1 MSVENGEK
9 EHPATTLFRDYIRI
23 NTMQPNPDYAKAMEF
38 LAVQAKSLNLP
49 YWTMECV
56 AGKPI
61 FVMTWEGSDPSLSA
75 VILNSHTDVVPVFP
89 ESWIHEPFAAVKDEE
104 GNIYGRGTQDM
115 KCVGIQ
121 HIEAVRRL
129 KKAGKKMKRT
139 IHLTFVPDEEIGGLD
154 GMKLFVNTPEFKAMN
169 VGFSLDEGLAGP
181 EDEIPLYY
189 GERNVFWVRI
199 TCPGNPGHGS
209 RFLDNTAGEKAQK
222 VINRLLAYRQE
233 QKERLEANP
242 DFTLGDVTSVN
253 LTIMEGGV
261 QTNVVPDKF
270 VLNFDIRITP
280 TTNMVEFEK
289 MLRGWLDEAGRDIK
303 LEFLAKFT
311 DQTMTSVDDKDP
323 WYSALRAAF
332 SKHKLTVKPQ
342 IFPAG
347 TDSRYLRELGI
358 PAIGFSPMPNT
369 PVLLHDHNEFL
380 NENVFLK
387 GIDVFEDIIENVANV
402 DTM

>member
-1 MSVENGEK
+1 MSAENGEK

-23 NTMQPNPDYAKAMEF
+23 NTMQPNPDYTAAMDF
-38 LAVQAKSLNLP
+38 LTAQAVTLGLP

-56 AGKPI
+56 PGKPI
-61 FVMTWEGSDPSLSA
+61 FVMTWQGADPSLSA

-89 ESWIHEPFAAVKDEE
+89 ESWVHDPFAAVKDEK

-129 KKAGKKMKRT
+129 KNAGKRLKRT
-139 IHLTFVPDEEIGGLD
+139 IHLTFVPDEEIGGGD
-154 GMKLFVNTPEFKAMN
+154 GMQMFVRTPEFKAMN

-181 EDEIPLYY
+181 EECIPLYY

-209 RFLDNTAGEKAQK
+209 RFLENTAGEKAQK

-233 QKERLEANP
+233 EKNRLEANP
-242 DFTLGDVTSVN
+242 SFTLGDVTSVN

-270 VLNFDIRITP
+270 ILNFDIRITP
-280 TTNMVEFEK
+280 TTNMVEFEA
-289 MLRGWLDEAGRDIK
+289 MLVGWLAEAGTDIK
-303 LEFLAKFT
+303 LDFLSKFT
-311 DQTMTSVDDKDP
+311 DQTMTSVDEQDP
-323 WYSALRAAF
+323 WYSALTTAF
-332 SKHKLTVKPQ
+332 NKHKLTVKPQ

-347 TDSRYLRELGI
+347 TDSRYLREVGI

-380 NENVFLK
+380 NEEVFLR
-387 GIDVFEDIIENVANV
+387 GIDIFEDIIENVANV
-402 DTM
+402 ETM

>member
-1 MSVENGEK
+1 MSAENGEQ

-38 LAVQAKSLNLP
+38 LTVQAKSLDLP
-49 YWTMECV
+49 YWTIECV

-61 FVMTWEGSDPSLSA
+61 FVMTWEGTDPSLSA

-89 ESWIHEPFAAVKDEE
+89 ESWIHEPFSAFKDEK
-104 GNIYGRGTQDM
+104 GDIYGRGTQDM

-129 KKAGKKMKRT
+129 KSEGKRFKRT
-139 IHLTFVPDEEIGGLD
+139 IHLTFVPDEEIGGFD
-154 GMKLFVNTPEFKAMN
+154 GMQKFVKTPEFKAMN

-181 EDEIPLYY
+181 DDEIPLYY
-189 GERNVFWVRI
+189 GERNVFWVKI

-209 RFLDNTAGEKAQK
+209 RFLENTAGEKAQN
-222 VINRLLAYRQE
+222 VINKLLAFRQE
-233 QKERLEANP
+233 EKARLQANP
-242 DFTLGDVTSVN
+242 SFTLGDVTSVN

-270 VLNFDIRITP
+270 ALNFDIRITP
-280 TTNMVEFEK
+280 TTNMVEFET
-289 MLRGWLDEAGRDIK
+289 MLRKWLDDAGSDIK
-303 LEFLAKFT
+303 LEFLSKFT

-323 WYSALRAAF
+323 WYSALKSAF
-332 SKHKLTVKPQ
+332 VKHQLKVRPQ

-358 PAIGFSPMPNT
+358 PALGFSPMPNT

-380 NENVFLK
+380 NETVFLR
-387 GIDVFEDIIENVANV
+387 GIDIFEDIIENVANV
-402 DTM
+402 EAM

>member
-1 MSVENGEK
+1 MPTINGNE
-9 EHPATTLFRDYIRI
+9 EHPATSLFREYIRI
-23 NTMQPNPDYAKAMEF
+23 NTMQPNPDYTKAMQF
-38 LAVQAKSLNLP
+38 LTVQANSLGLP
-49 YWTMECV
+49 YWTLECV
-56 AGKPI
+56 PGKPI
-61 FVMTWEGSDPSLSA
+61 FVMTWEGTDPSLSS

-89 ESWIHEPFAAVKDEE
+89 DSWVHEPFSAFKDEQ

-121 HIEAVRRL
+121 HIEAVRRM
-129 KKAGKKMKRT
+129 KQEGKRLRRT
-139 IHLTFVPDEEIGGLD
+139 IHLTFVPDEEIGGGD
-154 GMKLFVNTPEFKAMN
+154 GMMKFVQTPEFKRMN

-181 EDEIPLYY
+181 EDEIPLYF
-189 GERNVFWVRI
+189 GERNVFWVKI

-209 RFLDNTAGEKAQK
+209 RFLENTAGEKAQK
-222 VINRLLAYRQE
+222 VINRLLAFRE
-233 QKERLEANP
+233 EEKKRLAANP
-242 DFTLGDVTSVN
+242 SFTLGDVTSVN

-280 TTNMVEFEK
+280 TTDMVQFEE
-289 MLRGWLDEAGRDIK
+289 MLKKWLEEAGSDIK
-303 LEFLAKFT
+303 LEYLAKFT

-323 WYSALRAAF
+323 WYAAMKVAF
-332 SKHKLTVKPQ
+332 AKHQLQIRPQ

-347 TDSRYLRELGI
+347 TDSRYLREVGI

-380 NENVFLK
+380 NESVFLR
-387 GIDVFEDIIENVANV
+387 GIDIFKDIIANVANV
-402 DTM
+402 EAM

>member
-1 MSVENGEK
+1 MSAENGTK
-9 EHPATTLFRDYIRI
+9 EHPATTMFRDYIRI

-38 LAVQAKSLNLP
+38 LTVQAKSVGLP
-49 YWTMECV
+49 YWSMECV
-56 AGKPI
+56 PGKPI
-61 FVMTWEGSDPSLSA
+61 FVMTWQGTDPSLSA

-89 ESWIHEPFAAVKDEE
+89 ESWIHEPFSAFKDEA

-129 KKAGKKMKRT
+129 KNAGKRFKRT
-139 IHLTFVPDEEIGGLD
+139 IHLTFVPEEEVGGGD
-154 GMKLFVNTPEFKAMN
+154 GMQKFVRTPEFKAMN

-181 EDEIPLYY
+181 DDEIPLYY
-189 GERNVFWVRI
+189 GERNVFWVKI

-209 RFLDNTAGEKAQK
+209 RFLENTAGEKAQN
-222 VINRLLAYRQE
+222 VINRLLAYRME
-233 QKERLEANP
+233 EKARLEANP
-242 DFTLGDVTSVN
+242 SFTLGDVTSVN

-261 QTNVVPDKF
+261 QVNVVPDKF

-280 TTNMVEFEK
+280 TTDMVEFEA
-289 MLRGWLDEAGRDIK
+289 MLRKWLEEAGSDIK
-303 LEFLAKFT
+303 LEYLCKFT
-311 DQTMTSVDDKDP
+311 DQTTTSVDDKDP
-323 WYSALRAAF
+323 WYSALKMAF
-332 SKHKLTVKPQ
+332 DKHQLQVRPQ

-347 TDSRYLRELGI
+347 TDSRYLREIGI

-380 NENVFLK
+380 NEDIFLR
-387 GIDVFEDIIENVANV
+387 GIDIFEDIIENVANV
-402 DTM
+402 DSM